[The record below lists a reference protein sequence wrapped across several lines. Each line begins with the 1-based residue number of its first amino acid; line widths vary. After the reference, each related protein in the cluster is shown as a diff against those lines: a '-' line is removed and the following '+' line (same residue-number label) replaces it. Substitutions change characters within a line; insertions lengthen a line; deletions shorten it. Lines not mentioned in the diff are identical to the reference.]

1 MNLKGTKLVVLSTCN
16 SAIGELPVNEAVNSL
31 VNAFIV
37 AGVETVIGT
46 LTTVPD
52 DTASIFTKY
61 FYDKLIRSSTTQ
73 AACSDDSWVCPASSS
88 LVKKNKEILFLLP
101 SVILHYVCTNN

>member
-61 FYDKLIRSSTTQ
+61 FYDKLVQPGVRPSQAIAYAKLQMFLSS
-73 AACSDDSWVCPASSS
+73 CSDDSWVCPAS
-88 LVKKNKEILFLLP
+88 F
-101 SVILHYVCTNN
+101 VCYGIDNPL